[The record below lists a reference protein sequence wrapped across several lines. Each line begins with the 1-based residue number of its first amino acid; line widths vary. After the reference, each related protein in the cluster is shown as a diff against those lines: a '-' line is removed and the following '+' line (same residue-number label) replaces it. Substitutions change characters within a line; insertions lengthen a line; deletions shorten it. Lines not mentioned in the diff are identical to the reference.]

1 MNRRNLLKTVI
12 SMPLAAVGGAGLLA
26 LDRPMPD
33 DFAEVV
39 RRTANMVH
47 DPEAQRLARQHG
59 LQVLNLTWE
68 DTARFK
74 NSAVGPNISD
84 MTIQVQTEGGRKL
97 TCMPVIRFPNFSDKT
112 GDISLDRFYVP
123 VGNERGQP
131 LAPVSLRTYLG
142 NFRAFLSQ
150 PASWRG
156 TRTSLLAS
164 RDSHVLVSAQACFL
178 PVPKQGMAE
187 FNPVL
192 FNYQSMKGDPAV
204 LAILVTREGTSATII
219 DNVRDRFQT
228 DGVWGQ
234 RLFFNRNGQRASLTG
249 TRRSDFEA
257 SQPAPDPTTSLP
269 PSAAGQQAL
278 NLVLLIQVPLKQK
291 NPPRPQPLQ
300 SVGSP
305 LSLRARSAP
314 APEAAARKSDIE
326 EAVIGSG
333 RVEGPFTEIDHLAI
347 ERDERYPIRVTVQFY
362 QATSNGVVSEEDMR
376 RFARQINQVYE
387 QADAVGSLVTDGE
400 TRRVTEHAGPKVMPP
415 DWWDEFW
422 RRYEQN
428 SGRSREAAIEELRK
442 LNRKWELRTEQ
453 ELADNAMT
461 LPGVRPFPLPP
472 PRAFQSFKK

>member
-1 MNRRNLLKTVI
+1 MNRRNLLKFTA
-12 SMPLAAVGGAGLLA
+12 SLTLTAAAGLELLA
-26 LDRPMPD
+26 LDRAKPD
-33 DFAEVV
+33 DYAEVV
-39 RRTANMVH
+39 RKTANMVH
-47 DPEAQRLARQHG
+47 DPEAQRLAQQHG
-59 LQVLNLTWE
+59 LQILNLTWE

-84 MTIQVQTEGGRKL
+84 MTIQVQTEGGRQL
-97 TCMPVIRFPNFSDKT
+97 TCMPVIRFPNFTDKT
-112 GDISLDRFYVP
+112 GDIVLDRFHVP

-131 LAPVSLRTYLG
+131 LSPVSLRTYLG
-142 NFRAFLSQ
+142 NLRVFLSQ

-192 FNYQSMKGDPAV
+192 FNYQSIKGDPAV

-219 DNVRDRFQT
+219 DNVRDRFQV

-257 SQPAPDPTTSLP
+257 SQPAADPSTSLP
-269 PSAAGQQAL
+269 PSAAGQHAL
-278 NLVLLIQVPLKQK
+278 NMVLLIQVPLKQK
-291 NPPRPQPLQ
+291 NPPRLHPFM

-305 LSLRARSAP
+305 LAPQVKPAP
-314 APEAAARKSDIE
+314 AAKAAERKSDIE

-333 RVEGPFTEIDHLAI
+333 RVEGPFTEVDHLAI
-347 ERDERYPIRVTVQFY
+347 ERDDRFPIRVTVQFY
-362 QATSNGVVSEEDMR
+362 QATSNGVVSAEDMR
-376 RFARQINQVYE
+376 RFASQINRVYE
-387 QADAVGSLVTDGE
+387 QADAVGSLVTDGA
-400 TRRVTEHAGPKVMPP
+400 TGRVTEHAGPKVMPP
-415 DWWDEFW
+415 NWWEEFW

-442 LNRKWELRTEQ
+442 LNPSWQLRTEQ
-453 ELADNAMT
+453 ELADNALK
-461 LPGVRPFPLPP
+461 LPGVRSFPLPP
-472 PRAFQSFKK
+472 PCEFQSFKK